1 MIFRLF
7 QVTYQL
13 KKSNLIG
20 VLWYNITTMEKNIIE
35 HISSDLQLS
44 QKQIEAVLALTA
56 EGNTIPFIARYRKE
70 VTGNLDEV
78 VIKAIIDQ
86 EKSLRNLQ
94 ERKET
99 VLAKI
104 QEQGKL
110 TDSLKAS
117 ILAAEKL
124 ADVEELYLPY
134 KEKRRTKATIARE
147 AGLFPLAR
155 LILQN
160 ANNLEKEAEVFVCDA
175 FPNTESA
182 LSGAVDI
189 LVEAMSEDVKL
200 RSWTYNEIWTY
211 SSITSQ
217 VKDKALDEKQIFQI
231 YYDFSDKVSK
241 MQGYRTL
248 ALNRGE
254 KLGILKVGFEHH
266 FDKMVR
272 FFSVR
277 FKEKNIYI
285 DDVIQQSIRKKIV
298 PAMERR
304 IRTELT
310 EAAEDGAITL
320 FSENLRHLLLVS
332 PLKGKMVLG
341 FDPAFRTGA
350 KLAVVDQTGKLMT
363 TQVIYPV
370 APASQA
376 KIAQAKKD
384 LAAIISDYNIEI
396 IAIGNGTASRE
407 SEAFVAEVLK
417 DFPNCSYVIV
427 NESGASVYS
436 ASELAR
442 HEFPDLT
449 VEKRSAIS
457 IARRLQDPLAELV
470 KIDPKSIGV
479 GQYQH
484 DVSQKKLSD
493 NLDFVVDTVVNQV
506 GVNLNTASSVLLSH
520 VSGLNKTI
528 SENIVK
534 YREENGSIK
543 SRAEIKKVPRLGAKA
558 FEQAAGFLRIP
569 NAENILD
576 NTGVHPESYPAVK
589 ELFKRLAIS
598 DLDDQARAKLKS
610 IDIKTMSQDLGLGF
624 ETLKD
629 IISDL
634 LKPGRDLRDDF
645 ETPVLRQ
652 DILDLKDLAI
662 GQKLEGT
669 VRNVVDFGAF
679 VDIGVH
685 EDGLIHISE
694 MSQTFVNHPSQVLSV
709 GDLVTVWVSKIDLA
723 RHKVNLSLIAPNE
736 SH

>member
-1 MIFRLF
+1 MENEN
-7 QVTYQL
+7 VTKIAQDL
-13 KKSNLIG
+13 NIKESQIAK
-20 VLWYNITTMEKNIIE
+20 VL
-35 HISSDLQLS
+35 DLTS
-44 QKQIEAVLALTA
+44 Q
-56 EGNTIPFIARYRKE
+56 GNTIPFIARYRKE
-70 VTGNLDEV
+70 MTGNLDEV
-78 VIKAIIDQ
+78 QIKAIIDLD
-86 EKSLRNLQ
+86 KSMTALTD
-94 ERKET
+94 RKAT

-104 QEQGKL
+104 EEQGKL
-110 TDSLKAS
+110 TAELKKA
-117 ILAAEKL
+117 IEKAEKL

-160 ANNLEKEAEVFVCDA
+160 KPSLE
-175 FPNTESA
+175 
-182 LSGAVDI
+182 
-189 LVEAMSEDVKL
+189 VEAANFITEGFETADKALAGACEILIEAFSEDNKL
-200 RSWTYNEIWTY
+200 RSWVYNEIWSY
-211 SSITSQ
+211 SSIIST
-217 VKDKALDEKQIFQI
+217 VKDEAADNNKTFQI
-231 YYDFSDKVSK
+231 YYDFSEKVSK
-241 MQGYRTL
+241 IQGYRIL

-254 KLGILKVGFEHH
+254 KLGILKVGFEHNI
-266 FDKMVR
+266 DKMVR
-272 FFSVR
+272 FMGAR
-277 FKEKNIYI
+277 FKNKNAYI
-285 DDVIQQSIRKKIV
+285 DDVIAGTIKKKIV

-304 IRTELT
+304 VHSELT
-310 EAAEDGAITL
+310 ESAEDGAIEL
-320 FSENLRHLLLVS
+320 FSENLRNLLLVS

-350 KLAVVDQTGKLMT
+350 KLGVVDQTGKLMT

-370 APASQA
+370 PPASQA
-376 KIAQAKKD
+376 KIEQAKKD
-384 LAAIISDYNIEI
+384 LADLIRTYGVEI

-407 SEAFVAEVLK
+407 SEAFVAQVLK
-417 DFPNCSYVIV
+417 DFPDVSYVIV

-484 DVSQKKLSD
+484 DVSQKKLAEK
-493 NLDFVVDTVVNQV
+493 LDFVVDTVVNQV
-506 GVNLNTASSVLLSH
+506 GVNINTASPALLAH

-534 YREENGSIK
+534 YRDENGRIA
-543 SRAEIKKVPRLGAKA
+543 SREEIKKVPRLGAKA

-569 NAENILD
+569 GAENILD
-576 NTGVHPESYPAVK
+576 NTGVHPESYKAVERLLK
-589 ELFKRLAIS
+589 ELNIT
-598 DLDDQARAKLKS
+598 DLDDSAKTKLQSVS
-610 IDIKTMSQDLGLGF
+610 IETMAETINIGQ

-629 IISDL
+629 IIADL

-645 ETPVLRQ
+645 EAPVLRQ
-652 DILDLKDLAI
+652 DVLDISDLEI

-679 VDIGVH
+679 VDIGLH
-685 EDGLIHISE
+685 DDGLIHISR
-694 MSQTFVNHPSQVLSV
+694 MSKSFVKHPSQVVSV
-709 GDLVTVWVSKIDLA
+709 GDVVTVWVSKIDKE
-723 RHKVNLSLIAPNE
+723 RGKINLSLVELRELN
-736 SH
+736 

>member
-1 MIFRLF
+1 
-7 QVTYQL
+7 
-13 KKSNLIG
+13 
-20 VLWYNITTMEKNIIE
+20 MENKTNQTIA
-35 HISSDLQLS
+35 DALS
-44 QKQIEAVLALTA
+44 VSLNQIEQVLALTA

-78 VIKAIIDQ
+78 VIKAIIDMD
-86 EKSLRNLQ
+86 KSLTTLN
-94 ERKET
+94 ERKAT
-99 VLAKI
+99 ILAKI
-104 QEQGKL
+104 EEQGKL
-110 TDSLKAS
+110 TSSLRAS
-117 ILAAEKL
+117 IEATEKL
-124 ADVEELYLPY
+124 ADLEELYLPY

-160 ANNLEKEAEVFVCDA
+160 AQNLETAAEPFVTEGFTSPEAVLA
-175 FPNTESA
+175 
-182 LSGAVDI
+182 GAVDI
-189 LVEAMSEDVKL
+189 LVEAMSEDSKL
-200 RSWTYNEIWTY
+200 RSWTYNEIWQY
-211 SSITSQ
+211 SRLVSTL
-217 VKDKALDEKQIFQI
+217 KDEQLDEKKVFQI
-231 YYDFSDKVSK
+231 YYDFSDQVSN

-254 KLGILKVGFEHH
+254 KLGILKVSFEHNLE
-266 FDKMVR
+266 KMQR

-277 FKEKNIYI
+277 FKETNPYI
-285 DDVIQQSIRKKIV
+285 EDVINQTIKKKIV

-304 IRTELT
+304 VRSELSD
-310 EAAEDGAITL
+310 AAEDGAIHL

-350 KLAVVDQTGKLMT
+350 KLAIVDQTGKLLA

-370 APASQA
+370 APASQTKIQAA
-376 KIAQAKKD
+376 KETLAQ
-384 LAAIISDYNIEI
+384 LIETYQIDI

-407 SEAFVAEVLK
+407 SEAFVADVLK
-417 DFPNCSYVIV
+417 DFPNTSYVIV

-484 DVSQKKLSD
+484 DVSQKKLSE

-506 GVNLNTASSVLLSH
+506 GVNINTASPSLLAH

-534 YREENGSIK
+534 YREENGALT
-543 SRAEIKKVPRLGAKA
+543 SRADIKKVPRLGAKA

-569 NAENILD
+569 GAKNILD

-589 ELFKRLAIS
+589 ELFKVLEIH
-598 DLDDQARAKLKS
+598 DLDEDAKAKLAAVT
-610 IDIKTMSQDLGLGF
+610 IPQMA
-624 ETLKD
+624 ETLGIGLETLND
-629 IISDL
+629 IITDL

-645 ETPVLRQ
+645 EAPILRQ

-685 EDGLIHISE
+685 EDGLVHISE
-694 MSQTFVNHPSQVLSV
+694 MSKTFVNHPSQVVSV
-709 GDLVTVWVSKIDLA
+709 GDLVTVWVSKIDFD
-723 RHKVNLSLIAPNE
+723 RHKVNLSLLPPRDT
-736 SH
+736 H

>member
-1 MIFRLF
+1 MENQNLNQLT
-7 QVTYQL
+7 QVL
-13 KKSNLIG
+13 GLAS
-20 VLWYNITTMEKNIIE
+20 
-35 HISSDLQLS
+35 H
-44 QKQIEAVLALTA
+44 QIEQVLTLTA

-70 VTGNLDEV
+70 KTGNLDEV
-78 VIKAIIDQ
+78 QIKAIIDLD
-86 EKSLRNLQ
+86 KSLTTLS

-104 QEQGKL
+104 EEQGKL
-110 TDSLKAS
+110 TDQLRQA
-117 ILAAEKL
+117 IEAADKL

-160 ANNLEKEAEVFVCDA
+160 VPNLEKEAATFI
-175 FPNTESA
+175 TEGFDTPEKA
-182 LSGAVDI
+182 IVGASDI
-189 LVEAMSEDVKL
+189 LVEALADDSKL
-200 RSWTYNEIWTY
+200 RSWTYNEIWAN
-211 SSITSQ
+211 SKLISQ
-217 VKDKALDEKQIFQI
+217 VKDQEVDDKQTFQI
-231 YYDFSDKVSK
+231 YYDFEEAVKTI
-241 MQGYRTL
+241 QGYRIL

-254 KLGILKVGFEHH
+254 KLGILKVAFAHNVE
-266 FDKMVR
+266 KMLR
-272 FFSVR
+272 FYEAR
-277 FKEKNIYI
+277 FKEKNDHIHKI
-285 DDVIQQSIRKKIV
+285 VQEACKKKIL

-304 IRTELT
+304 IRAELT
-310 EAAEDGAITL
+310 ETAEDGAIKL

-363 TQVIYPV
+363 THVIYPV
-370 APASQA
+370 PPASQV
-376 KIAQAKKD
+376 KIEAAKKE
-384 LAAIISDYNIEI
+384 LAELIQNYAIEI

-417 DFPNCSYVIV
+417 DFPQVSYVIV

-442 HEFPDLT
+442 HEFPELT

-484 DVSQKKLSD
+484 DVSQKKLAE

-506 GVNLNTASSVLLSH
+506 GVNVNTASPALLAH
-520 VSGLNKTI
+520 VAGLNKTI
-528 SENIVK
+528 SENIVS
-534 YREENGSIK
+534 YREENGAIK

-569 NAENILD
+569 GAKNVLD
-576 NTGVHPESYPAVK
+576 NTGVHPESYAAVK
-589 ELFKRLAIS
+589 ELFKQLAIK
-598 DLDDQARAKLKS
+598 DLDESAKGKLQAL
-610 IDIKTMSQDLGLGF
+610 DIAETAEQLGLG
-624 ETLKD
+624 EATLND
-629 IISDL
+629 IIQDL

-645 ETPVLRQ
+645 EAPVLRQ
-652 DILDLKDLAI
+652 DVLDVKDLKV
-662 GQKLEGT
+662 GQELQGT
-669 VRNVVDFGAF
+669 VRNIVDFGAF

-685 EDGLIHISE
+685 EDGLIHISR
-694 MSQTFVNHPSQVLSV
+694 MVKRKRDAKGRPMAQPHPSDILAV
-709 GDLVTVWVSKIDLA
+709 GEIVTVWVTEVDLE
-723 RHKVNLSLIAPNE
+723 RNRIGLSLLKP
-736 SH
+736 HGLD

>member
-1 MIFRLF
+1 
-7 QVTYQL
+7 
-13 KKSNLIG
+13 
-20 VLWYNITTMEKNIIE
+20 MENKIIE
-35 HISSDLQLS
+35 TIAEQLAISI
-44 QKQIEAVLALTA
+44 KQIQDVLDLTA

-78 VIKAIIDQ
+78 AIKAIIDT
-86 EKSLRNLQ
+86 EKSLTALKN
-94 ERKET
+94 RKET

-104 QEQGKL
+104 AEQGKL
-110 TDSLKAS
+110 SDQLR
-117 ILAAEKL
+117 AAIESADKL

-155 LILQN
+155 LILQD
-160 ANNLEKEAEVFVCDA
+160 ADQLEVEAEKYTNEA
-175 FPNTESA
+175 FPTAEKA

-189 LVEAMSEDVKL
+189 LVEAMSEDAKL
-200 RSWTYNEIWTY
+200 RSWTYNEIWNY
-211 SSITSQ
+211 SQLVSQ
-217 VKDKALDEKQIFQI
+217 LKDQSLDDKNVFQI

-254 KLGILKVGFEHH
+254 KLGVLKVSFEHNI
-266 FDKMVR
+266 DKMLR

-277 FKEKNIYI
+277 FKQKNPYI
-285 DDVIQQSIRKKIV
+285 EDLISQALKKKII

-304 IRTELT
+304 IRSELT
-310 EAAEDGAITL
+310 EAAEDGAIQL
-320 FSENLRHLLLVS
+320 FSENLRNLLLVS

-350 KLAVVDQTGKLMT
+350 KLAVVDQTGKLIT
-363 TQVIYPV
+363 THVIYPV
-370 APASQA
+370 PPAGQA
-376 KIAQAKKD
+376 KIQLAKKE
-384 LAAIISDYNIEI
+384 LAELIQTYQIEI

-407 SEAFVAEVLK
+407 SEAFVAEILK
-417 DFPNCSYVIV
+417 DFPSTSYVIV

-442 HEFPDLT
+442 HEFPELT

-484 DVSQKKLSD
+484 DVSQKKLTD

-506 GVNLNTASSVLLSH
+506 GVNINTASSVLLSH

-534 YREENGSIK
+534 YREENGRIL
-543 SRAEIKKVPRLGAKA
+543 SREAIKKVPRLGAKA

-569 NAENILD
+569 NGENVLD
-576 NTGVHPESYPAVK
+576 NTGVHPESYAAVK
-589 ELFKRLAIS
+589 QLFKELDIKG
-598 DLDDQARAKLKS
+598 LDDQAKDKLKAVNKKEMAEKLS
-610 IDIKTMSQDLGLGF
+610 IGF

-634 LKPGRDLRDDF
+634 LKPGRDLRDEF
-645 ETPVLRQ
+645 QTPVLRQ
-652 DILDLKDLAI
+652 DVLDLKDLRI

-679 VDIGVH
+679 VDVGVH

-694 MSQTFVNHPSQVLSV
+694 MSKTFVNHPSQVVSV
-709 GDLVTVWVSKIDLA
+709 GDLVTVWVSKIDLD
-723 RHKVNLSLIAPNE
+723 RHKVNLSLLAPNE
-736 SH
+736 SN

>member
-1 MIFRLF
+1 MENEN
-7 QVTYQL
+7 VTKIAQDL
-13 KKSNLIG
+13 NIKESQIAK
-20 VLWYNITTMEKNIIE
+20 VL
-35 HISSDLQLS
+35 DLTS
-44 QKQIEAVLALTA
+44 Q
-56 EGNTIPFIARYRKE
+56 GNTIPFIARYRKE
-70 VTGNLDEV
+70 MTGNLDEV
-78 VIKAIIDQ
+78 QIKAIIDLD
-86 EKSLRNLQ
+86 KSMTALAD
-94 ERKET
+94 RKAT

-104 QEQGKL
+104 EEQGKL
-110 TDSLKAS
+110 TAELKKA
-117 ILAAEKL
+117 IENAEKL

-160 ANNLEKEAEVFVCDA
+160 KPSLE
-175 FPNTESA
+175 
-182 LSGAVDI
+182 
-189 LVEAMSEDVKL
+189 VEAANFITEGFETADKALAGACEILIEAFSEDNKL
-200 RSWTYNEIWTY
+200 RSWVYNDIWSY
-211 SSITSQ
+211 SSIIST
-217 VKDKALDEKQIFQI
+217 VKDEAADDNKTFQI
-231 YYDFSDKVSK
+231 YYDFSEKVSK
-241 MQGYRTL
+241 IQGYRIL

-254 KLGILKVGFEHH
+254 KLGILKVGFEHNI
-266 FDKMVR
+266 DKMVR
-272 FFSVR
+272 FMGAR
-277 FKEKNIYI
+277 FKNKNAYI
-285 DDVIQQSIRKKIV
+285 DDVIAKTIKKKIV

-304 IRTELT
+304 VHSELT
-310 EAAEDGAITL
+310 ESAEDGAIEL
-320 FSENLRHLLLVS
+320 FSENLRNLLLVS

-370 APASQA
+370 PPASQA
-376 KIAQAKKD
+376 KIEQSEKD
-384 LAAIISDYNIEI
+384 LAELIRIYGVEI

-407 SEAFVAEVLK
+407 SEAFVAQVLK
-417 DFPNCSYVIV
+417 DFPDVSYVIV

-484 DVSQKKLSD
+484 DVSQKKLAE
-493 NLDFVVDTVVNQV
+493 NLYFVVDTVVNQV
-506 GVNLNTASSVLLSH
+506 GVNINTASPALLAH

-534 YREENGSIK
+534 YREENGRIA
-543 SRAEIKKVPRLGAKA
+543 SREDIKKVPRLGAKA

-569 NAENILD
+569 GAENILD
-576 NTGVHPESYPAVK
+576 NTGVHPESYKAVERLLK
-589 ELFKRLAIS
+589 ELNIT
-598 DLDDQARAKLKS
+598 DLDDSAKIKLQSVS
-610 IDIKTMSQDLGLGF
+610 IETMAETITIGQ

-629 IISDL
+629 IIADL

-645 ETPVLRQ
+645 EAPVLRQ
-652 DILDLKDLAI
+652 DVLDISDLEI

-679 VDIGVH
+679 VDIGLH
-685 EDGLIHISE
+685 DDGLIHIYQ
-694 MSQTFVNHPSQVLSV
+694 MSKSFVKHPSQVVSV
-709 GDLVTVWVSKIDLA
+709 GDVVTVWVSKIDKE
-723 RHKVNLSLIAPNE
+723 RGKINLSLVDLRELN
-736 SH
+736 

>member
-1 MIFRLF
+1 MKNDNIHKIAQELTIKEN
-7 QVTYQL
+7 QIA
-13 KKSNLIG
+13 K
-20 VLWYNITTMEKNIIE
+20 VLE
-35 HISSDLQLS
+35 
-44 QKQIEAVLALTA
+44 LTS

-70 VTGNLDEV
+70 MTGNLDEV
-78 VIKAIIDQ
+78 QIKTIIDLD
-86 EKSLRNLQ
+86 KSMTALA
-94 ERKET
+94 ERKAT
-99 VLAKI
+99 VLSKI
-104 QEQGKL
+104 EEQGKL
-110 TDSLKAS
+110 TAELKKA
-117 ILAAEKL
+117 IEAAEKL

-160 ANNLEKEAEVFVCDA
+160 KASLEEEAQAFVCDGFETVDKA
-175 FPNTESA
+175 IAGACEILIESF
-182 LSGAVDI
+182 
-189 LVEAMSEDVKL
+189 SEDNRL
-200 RSWTYNEIWTY
+200 RSWVYNEIWSY
-211 SSITSQ
+211 SSIISS
-217 VKDKALDEKQIFQI
+217 VKDETADDKKTFQI
-231 YYDFSDKVSK
+231 YYDFSEKVSK
-241 MQGYRTL
+241 MQGYRIL

-254 KLGILKVGFEHH
+254 KLGILKVGFDHNT
-266 FDKMVR
+266 DKMIR
-272 FFSVR
+272 FMASR
-277 FKEKNIYI
+277 FKNRNAYI
-285 DDVIQQSIRKKIV
+285 DDVISKTIKKKIV

-304 IRTELT
+304 IHSELT
-310 EAAEDGAITL
+310 ESAEDGAIEL
-320 FSENLRHLLLVS
+320 FSENLRNLLLVS

-376 KIAQAKKD
+376 KIEQSKKD
-384 LAAIISDYNIEI
+384 LAELISNYGIEI

-407 SEAFVAEVLK
+407 SEAFVAQVLK
-417 DFPNCSYVIV
+417 DFPEVSYVIV

-484 DVSQKKLSD
+484 DVSQKKLAE

-506 GVNLNTASSVLLSH
+506 GVNINTASPALLSH

-534 YREENGSIK
+534 YRDDHGRIS
-543 SRAEIKKVPRLGAKA
+543 SREEIKKVPRLGAKA

-569 NAENILD
+569 GAKNILD
-576 NTGVHPESYPAVK
+576 NTGVHPESYKAVERLLK
-589 ELFKRLAIS
+589 ELDIT
-598 DLDDQARAKLKS
+598 DLDDSAKTKLQAVSVKDMAET
-610 IDIKTMSQDLGLGF
+610 IGLGQ

-629 IISDL
+629 IIADL

-645 ETPVLRQ
+645 EAPVLRQ
-652 DILDLKDLAI
+652 DVLDISDLEI

-679 VDIGVH
+679 VDIGIH
-685 EDGLIHISE
+685 DDGLIHISQ
-694 MSQTFVNHPSQVLSV
+694 MSKSFVKHPSQVVSV
-709 GDLVTVWVSKIDLA
+709 GDVVTVWVSKIDKE
-723 RHKVNLSLIAPNE
+723 RGKINLSLVDLRELN
-736 SH
+736 